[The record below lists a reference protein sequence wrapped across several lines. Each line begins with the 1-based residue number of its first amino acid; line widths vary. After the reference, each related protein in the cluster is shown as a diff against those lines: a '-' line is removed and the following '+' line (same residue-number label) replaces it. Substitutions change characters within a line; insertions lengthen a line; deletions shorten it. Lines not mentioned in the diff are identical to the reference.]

1 MAREMKDSGIE
12 WIGEIPKDWKFIKL
26 KNIMTFLN
34 GYAFEGDNFSSE
46 GSFSVIKIG
55 DIFNNKID
63 LKNSNKISLTD
74 SEEKNLEKFIIK
86 KNDILIAMS
95 GATVGKLAF
104 INDIKEKAYINQRV
118 GILRNNKNI
127 ASKYL
132 FYSLLNDMFLKYIY
146 LLSIGSAQPNISSVG
161 IENYTI
167 VIPPLKEQKKIVN
180 YLDKKVIDI
189 DLIIEKTKTTIE
201 DYKKYKQSTITEAV
215 TKGLNPNV
223 ETKDSGIEWIG
234 QIPKHWE
241 VIKQKYLVD
250 IIMGQSP
257 NSEDI
262 SSSGKVLFMQGNKDF
277 GNKYPNPILYCD
289 TCKKYSRIG
298 DILLSVRAP
307 VGALNES
314 DKIYGIGRGLCSI
327 KPLNIN
333 KSFLKYYLEK
343 SKEDLKYYSNGSTFE
358 AITIETLKEFFIV
371 LPLKTEQQQIVDY
384 LDKKVAEIDNLI
396 TKKES
401 LINEMEEYKKSLIY
415 EYVTGKKEIVLS
427 KNKIISFI
435 PKTKN
440 LQFAKA
446 VLVAKIADE
455 LNGKKGKVAIAKILY
470 LIETHLSI
478 EFNSII
484 ERQVAGP
491 LDSEFYKAESILKKD
506 KWFKIKKLNYLE
518 TYIADEK
525 KDDYKKYYVK
535 YFGQINDKIENIID
549 KLKNLSTEKLEM
561 IATMYA
567 SINDFK
573 IKNQE
578 LDKEKIIE
586 DIFSWNKSKER
597 FSKEK
602 WLEVFE
608 TLNNLDLIPNGYG
621 KSTIKK

>member
-167 VIPPLKEQKKIVN
+167 VIPPLKEQEKIVN

-201 DYKKYKQSTITEAV
+201 DYKKYKQSIITEAV
-215 TKGLNPNV
+215 TKGLNSNV
-223 ETKDSGIEWIG
+223 EMKDSEIEWIEK
-234 QIPKHWE
+234 IPKHWE

-578 LDKEKIIE
+578 LDKEKIIG